1 MRTVFELKN
10 GFEYAMH
17 GNGAYKG
24 LRQTNTLDAM
34 KYWYRKGVRIFEI
47 DMAHTADG
55 RYVAV
60 AHYMNRK
67 DLGRLELFDLP
78 EKCTRNWFMKQKL
91 FSISTNGLSPISLEC
106 IIEQLI
112 IHDDMVVMLDL
123 FGMFTEEEAKQFTQA
138 VATCIGGRNGLWERI
153 LLEAY
158 NKEMADGIQS
168 ISQEA
173 NVIACVRYEENEH
186 DETTVIP
193 NELLDRGIG
202 FVSYPWHYVKE
213 HQGEIE
219 NFIHNGLT
227 VFSRTKDNT
236 SVADLKRVGV
246 NVNIIAQRY
255 DGWKI
260 IYQYPLYM
268 LTYIKR
274 IAVKV
279 YVKLFRTKIS

>member
-34 KYWYRKGVRIFEI
+34 QYWHRKGVRIFEI
-47 DMAHTADG
+47 DMARTADE

-60 AHYMNRK
+60 AHYMNCK

-78 EKCTRNWFMKQKL
+78 EKCTQKWFMNQKL
-91 FSISTNGLSPISLEC
+91 FSISTKGLLPLSLEG
-106 IIEQLI
+106 IIEELQTHEDI
-112 IHDDMVVMLDL
+112 IVMLDL

-138 VATCIGGRNGLWERI
+138 VATCIGGRNDLWERI
-153 LLEAY
+153 LLESY
-158 NKEMADGIQS
+158 NKKMADGIQS
-168 ISQEA
+168 ISEEA

-186 DETTVIP
+186 DESTVMP
-193 NELLDRGIG
+193 KELLDRNIQ
-202 FVSYPWHYVKE
+202 FISYPWYCVKE
-213 HQGEIE
+213 HQDELE
-219 NFIHNGLT
+219 NFVRNGIT

-236 SVADLKRVGV
+236 NTADLRNIGV

-268 LTYIKR
+268 MTYIKR
-274 IAVKV
+274 IVVKM
-279 YVKLFRTKIS
+279 YLRISRY

>member
-1 MRTVFELKN
+1 MKTVFELRN
-10 GFEYAMH
+10 SFEYAMH

-34 KYWYRKGVRIFEI
+34 QYWHQKGVHIFEI
-47 DMAHTADG
+47 DMACTADG

-60 AHYMNRK
+60 AHYMNSK

-78 EKCTRNWFMKQKL
+78 EKCTQNWFMNQKL
-91 FSISTNGLSPISLEC
+91 FSISTKGLSPLSLEG

-112 IHDDMVVMLDL
+112 IHDDMIVMIDL
-123 FGMFTEEEAKQFTQA
+123 FGMFTEEEAMQFTQA
-138 VATCIGGRNGLWERI
+138 VAVCIGTRSDLWQRI

-168 ISQEA
+168 ISEEA

-186 DETTVIP
+186 DEATVMP
-193 NELLDRGIG
+193 KELLDRDIC
-202 FVSYPWHYVKE
+202 FISYPWHYVKE

-219 NFIHNGLT
+219 DFIHNGIT

-236 SVADLKRVGV
+236 NATDLRSIGV

-268 LTYIKR
+268 LTYMKR
-274 IAVKV
+274 IAVKM
-279 YVKLFRTKIS
+279 YLRINGH